1 VPSSLAAAVARSLS
15 FDPSDRQ
22 QSADQLAAELN
33 SPWAPPSARR
43 ETRLRR
49 AAMATAIVA
58 GAIALVT
65 FGVLLAR
72 HESGDGSGAA
82 PTVVVTS
89 TAPTRTTT
97 TRSVPSTS
105 STTSRATSTTRS
117 SSTSTT
123 VADII
128 PGFPATKS
136 IDQFVVQLQR
146 NPLLVGDA
154 GPRLLTALNAVLDT
168 KSPKKRAEAA
178 AALRRSVAAWSKDGS
193 LNADIAAAIDALLS
207 PIATR

>member
-1 VPSSLAAAVARSLS
+1 
-15 FDPSDRQ
+15 
-22 QSADQLAAELN
+22 
-33 SPWAPPSARR
+33 
-43 ETRLRR
+43 
-49 AAMATAIVA
+49 MATAIVA

-89 TAPTRTTT
+89 TAPARTT

-105 STTSRATSTTRS
+105 PTTSRATSTTRS